1 MVESRKDHK
10 GRKLRNGESQRKD
23 GRYAYKY
30 TDHLGEVHFVYSW
43 KLESTDRLPKGKKDS
58 PALREKEKL
67 IQHDLDD
74 RIRTRG
80 AKQTVIQLVQKYL
93 SQKTGVRH
101 NTEANYRFVLNIIQ
115 KESFDHRRIE
125 DVKPSDAKGW
135 LIELQKNGR
144 GYSSIQSIRGV
155 VRPAFQMAVDDD
167 YLRKN
172 PFDFQLAS
180 VVVNDSHTREA
191 LTRKQERA
199 FLNFVAQDRHFS
211 QYYDGIF
218 ILFKTGLRISEF
230 VGLTLVDLDMKKRQL
245 RIDHQ
250 LQRKR
255 DMTYVIEMPK
265 TACGTRIIPMSDE
278 VFSCFQRIIDK
289 LIPPLTEPVV
299 DGKSGFLYLD
309 KNGMPM
315 VAMHWEKYFLHIWA
329 KYNRIYKEAMPRVTP
344 HVCRHTFCSNMAKSG
359 MNPKTLQYLMGHSDI
374 SVTLN
379 TYTHLDVDSVEQEMK
394 RVNKMK

>member
-67 IQHDLDD
+67 IHHDLDD
-74 RIRTRG
+74 RIRTQG
-80 AKQTVIQLVQKYL
+80 AKQSVVQLVQKYL

-101 NTEANYRFVLNIIQ
+101 NTETNYRFVLNIIQ
-115 KESFDHRRIE
+115 KESFGQQRIE
-125 DVKPSDAKGW
+125 DVKTSDAKRW

-199 FLNFVAQDRHFS
+199 FLAFVAQDRHFS

-230 VGLTLVDLDMKKRQL
+230 AGLTL
-245 RIDHQ
+245 
-250 LQRKR
+250 
-255 DMTYVIEMPK
+255 
-265 TACGTRIIPMSDE
+265 
-278 VFSCFQRIIDK
+278 
-289 LIPPLTEPVV
+289 
-299 DGKSGFLYLD
+299 
-309 KNGMPM
+309 
-315 VAMHWEKYFLHIWA
+315 
-329 KYNRIYKEAMPRVTP
+329 
-344 HVCRHTFCSNMAKSG
+344 
-359 MNPKTLQYLMGHSDI
+359 
-374 SVTLN
+374 
-379 TYTHLDVDSVEQEMK
+379 
-394 RVNKMK
+394 